1 MAKVHIQPFRQ
12 SKSSI
17 VQAHSYEPSIVN
29 QKTLELTMSVKVHAH
44 TYDTVIV
51 GAGGAGL
58 MAALYASREVNVAVV
73 SKLYP
78 TRSHTGA
85 AQGGI
90 GAALGNLEE
99 DRWEWHAY
107 DTVKGSDYLA
117 DQDGVDILCQ
127 DAIDTVIELEHMGL
141 PFDRT
146 PEGTL
151 SQRRFGGHTNNE
163 TGQPVMRACHAADR
177 TGHMI
182 LQTLYQQCIKN
193 KVNFF
198 DEFHV
203 VDLIR
208 VADTVRGIVAIDIAS
223 GEFHVFH
230 TKAVLF
236 ATGGWGRCWE
246 VTSNAHSLTGDGA
259 AICLR
264 RGIPLEDMEFF
275 QFHPTGI
282 YRLGILI
289 TEGVRG
295 EGGVLVNDRGERFME
310 RYAPN
315 IKDLASRDVVS
326 RAIYLEVQAGRGI
339 GGKNY
344 VHLDLR
350 PETVNYY
357 YEEAG
362 EEKRIDAA
370 FIEEKLP
377 DIADFTRT
385 YLGVD
390 PVKEP
395 IPVQPTAHYAMGG
408 IPTDLNGRV
417 VLDRENTVLLGLY
430 AAGEVACVS
439 VHGANRLG
447 TNSLVDLVVF
457 GRRAGVH
464 MAEFCRKSKLLDLPD
479 DPAGKISSEFERI
492 RSSRGGVKSF
502 HVRSEM
508 QRTMTEN
515 VGVFR
520 TDETL
525 IKAQGELR
533 ELAGEFANI
542 EIDDK
547 GRLFNTDILEAWE
560 LGCLLELASV
570 TTESALARTESRGAH
585 ARDDYPERDDDSWL
599 KHTLCYQEDDGYRLD
614 YKPVTLGRYEPKP
627 RVY

>member
-1 MAKVHIQPFRQ
+1 MAKVQ
-12 SKSSI
+12 
-17 VQAHSYEPSIVN
+17 
-29 QKTLELTMSVKVHAH
+29 TH
-44 TYDTVIV
+44 TFDAVIV

-58 MAALYASREVNVAVV
+58 MAALYASRKAKVAVI

-90 GAALGNLEE
+90 GAALGNIEE
-99 DRWEWHAY
+99 DHWEWHAY

-117 DQDGVDILCQ
+117 DQDAVDVLCRE
-127 DAIDTVIELEHMGL
+127 AVETVIELEHMGL
-141 PFDRT
+141 PFDRF
-146 PEGTL
+146 PNGKI

-163 TGQPVMRACHAADR
+163 TGKPVMRACHAADR

-193 KVNFF
+193 NVAFY

-208 VADTVRGIVAIDIAS
+208 VGDTVRGVVAYEIAT
-223 GEFHVFH
+223 GEFHIFH
-230 TKAVLF
+230 SKAVHF

-264 RGIPLEDMEFF
+264 RGVPMQDMEFF

-282 YRLGILI
+282 FKLGVLI

-295 EGGVLVNDRGERFME
+295 EGGVLINSAGERFME
-310 RYAPN
+310 KYAPT

-326 RAIYLEVQAGRGI
+326 RAIYLEIMAGRGI
-339 GGKNY
+339 QGKNY
-344 VHLDLR
+344 VHLDIT
-350 PETVNYY
+350 PATVNRYF
-357 YEEAG
+357 ELEG
-362 EEKRIDAA
+362 EKRRIDRAY
-370 FIEEKLP
+370 IEAKLP

-390 PVKEP
+390 PVQEP
-395 IPVQPTAHYAMGG
+395 MPVQPTAHYAMGG
-408 IPTDLNGRV
+408 IPTDVDGRV
-417 VLDRENTVLLGLY
+417 LLDAAKTVLPGLY
-430 AAGEVACVS
+430 AAGEAACVS

-457 GRRAGVH
+457 GRRSGVH
-464 MAEFCRKSKLLDLPD
+464 MAEFCQGSDLLPLPEGAAD
-479 DPAGKISSEFERI
+479 EVIADFERI
-492 RSSRGGVKSF
+492 RHSTGGIKPYI
-502 HVRSEM
+502 VRAGM
-508 QRTMTEN
+508 QKAMTDG

-520 TDETL
+520 TDET
-525 IKAQGELR
+525 ISTAIAQMAELR
-533 ELAGEFANI
+533 QAYQGVEV
-542 EIDDK
+542 DDK
-547 GRLFNTDILEAWE
+547 GKRFNTDLLEAWE
-560 LGCLLELASV
+560 LGCLLELAEV
-570 TTESALARTESRGAH
+570 TAVSALARKESRGGH
-585 ARDDYPERDDDSWL
+585 AREDYQERDDANWL
-599 KHTLCYQEDDGYRLD
+599 KHTLCHRVDDGKYQLD
-614 YKPVTLGRYEPKP
+614 YKPVTLGRYEPKK

>member
-1 MAKVHIQPFRQ
+1 MAKL
-12 SKSSI
+12 
-17 VQAHSYEPSIVN
+17 
-29 QKTLELTMSVKVHAH
+29 KTH
-44 TYDTVIV
+44 TFDAVIV

-58 MAALYASREVNVAVV
+58 MAALYASRHANVAVI

-90 GAALGNLEE
+90 SAALGNMEE
-99 DRWEWHAY
+99 DNWKWHAY

-117 DQDGVDILCQ
+117 DQDAVDILCKE
-127 DAIDTVIELEHMGL
+127 AVETIVELEHMGL
-141 PFDRT
+141 PFDRF
-146 PEGTL
+146 PNGTI

-163 TGQPVMRACHAADR
+163 TGKPVRRACHAADR

-182 LQTLYQQCIKN
+182 LQTLYQNCIKN
-193 KVNFF
+193 DVNFF

-208 VADTVRGIVAIDIAS
+208 EANTVRGVVAIEIS
-223 GEFHVFH
+223 TGEFHIFH
-230 TKAVLF
+230 SKAVLF

-264 RGIPLEDMEFF
+264 NNIPLEDMEFY

-282 YRLGILI
+282 YRLGVLI

-295 EGGVLVNDRGERFME
+295 EGGVLINDKGERFME
-310 RYAPN
+310 RYAPS

-326 RAIYLEVQAGRGI
+326 RAIYDEMKAGRGI
-339 GGKNY
+339 NGQRY
-344 VHLDLR
+344 VHLDVR

-357 YEEAG
+357 LEQDG
-362 EEKRIDAA
+362 ESRRITREY
-370 FIEEKLP
+370 IEEKLP

-390 PVKEP
+390 PVLEP
-395 IPVQPTAHYAMGG
+395 MPVQPTAHYAMGG
-408 IPTDLNGRV
+408 IPTDNDGRV
-417 VLDRENTVLLGLY
+417 VLDSENTPLLGLY
-430 AAGEVACVS
+430 AAGECACVS

-457 GRRAGVH
+457 GRRSGNH
-464 MAEFCRKSKLLDLPD
+464 MATYCKEADLLPLPD
-479 DPAGKISSEFERI
+479 NPAEKVMAEFERI
-492 RSSRGGVKSF
+492 RNGSGGVKPNDL
-502 HVRSEM
+502 RQKM
-508 QRTMTEN
+508 QSTMMDN

-520 TDETL
+520 TDETMSNAIED
-525 IKAQGELR
+525 IKRLR
-533 ELAGEFANI
+533 ASFDSNI
-542 EIDDK
+542 QIDDK
-547 GRLFNTDILEAWE
+547 GTIFNTDLLEAWE
-560 LGCLLELASV
+560 LGCLLELAEV
-570 TTESALARTESRGAH
+570 TAVSALARTESRGGH
-585 ARDDYPERDDDSWL
+585 ARDDYPERNDDDWL
-599 KHTLCYQEDDGYRLD
+599 KHTLCFMDADGSFRLG
-614 YKPVTLGRYEPKP
+614 YKPVVMGRYEPKE

>member
-1 MAKVHIQPFRQ
+1 MNNGKGMKVHTFD
-12 SKSSI
+12 
-17 VQAHSYEPSIVN
+17 A
-29 QKTLELTMSVKVHAH
+29 
-44 TYDTVIV
+44 VIV

-58 MAALYASREVNVAVV
+58 MAALYASKAAKVAVL

-78 TRSHTGA
+78 TRSHTGT

-90 GAALGNLEE
+90 GAALGNVEE
-99 DRWEWHAY
+99 DKWEWHAY

-117 DQDGVDILCQ
+117 DQDAVDVLCKE
-127 DAIDTVIELEHMGL
+127 AIDTVIDLEYMGL
-141 PFDRT
+141 PFDRL
-146 PEGTL
+146 PNGRIA
-151 SQRRFGGHTNNE
+151 QRRFGGHTNNE
-163 TGQPVMRACHAADR
+163 TGKPVPRACHAADR

-193 KVNFF
+193 QVNFF

-208 VADTVRGIVAIDIAS
+208 VDNTIRGVVAYEIAS
-223 GEFHVFH
+223 GEFHIFH
-230 TKAVLF
+230 SKAVHF

-282 YRLGILI
+282 YKLGILI

-295 EGGVLVNDRGERFME
+295 EGGVLLNGKGERFME
-310 RYAPN
+310 RYAPT

-326 RAIYLEVQAGRGI
+326 RAIFLEIQAGRGI
-339 GGKNY
+339 NGQNY
-344 VHLDLR
+344 VHLDVT
-350 PETVNYY
+350 PETCNFYF
-357 YEEAG
+357 EQEG
-362 EEKRIDAA
+362 DPRRIDRET
-370 FIEEKLP
+370 IEAKLP

-390 PVKEP
+390 PVTEP
-395 IPVQPTAHYAMGG
+395 MPIQPTAHYAMGG
-408 IPTDLNGRV
+408 IPTDLDGRV
-417 VLDRENTVLLGLY
+417 LLDSQRTVLPGLY

-457 GRRAGVH
+457 GRRSGVH
-464 MAEFCRKSKLLDLPD
+464 MGQYCHEVELLPLPEGAADEVVAEFD
-479 DPAGKISSEFERI
+479 RI
-492 RSSRGGVKSF
+492 RNGSGGVKPYTL
-502 HVRSEM
+502 RQRM
-508 QRTMTEN
+508 QKTMTDN

-520 TDETL
+520 TGDSMQQAIDDL
-525 IKAQGELR
+525 CQLR
-533 ELAGEFANI
+533 EDFERNLQ
-542 EIDDK
+542 IDDK
-547 GRLFNTDILEAWE
+547 GARFNTDLLEAWE
-560 LGCLLELASV
+560 LGCLLELAQ
-570 TTESALARTESRGAH
+570 TTAVSAGARTESRGGH
-585 ARDDYPERDDDSWL
+585 AREDYPERDDEKWL
-599 KHTLCYQEDDGYRLD
+599 KHTLCHRDESGAYFLD
-614 YKPVTLGRYEPKP
+614 YKPVVLGRYEPKK

>member
-1 MAKVHIQPFRQ
+1 MTNNIQ
-12 SKSSI
+12 
-17 VQAHSYEPSIVN
+17 
-29 QKTLELTMSVKVHAH
+29 TH
-44 TYDTVIV
+44 TFDAVIV

-58 MAALYASREVNVAVV
+58 MAALYASRSADVAVI

-99 DRWEWHAY
+99 DQWEWHAY

-117 DQDGVDILCQ
+117 DQDSVDILCQ
-127 DAIDTVIELEHMGL
+127 EAIETVIELEHMGL

-146 PEGTL
+146 EEGKI
-151 SQRRFGGHTNNE
+151 SQRRFGGHTNKE
-163 TGQPVMRACHAADR
+163 TGKPVMRACHAADH

-193 KVNFF
+193 EVNFF
-198 DEFHV
+198 DEYHV

-208 VADTVRGIVAIDIAS
+208 VDDTVRGVVAIEIAT

-230 TKAVLF
+230 SKAVLF

-246 VTSNAHSLTGDGA
+246 VTSNAHSLTGDGTT
-259 AICLR
+259 ICLR
-264 RGIPLEDMEFF
+264 RGVPLEDMEFF

-282 YRLGILI
+282 FRLGILI

-295 EGGVLVNDRGERFME
+295 EGGVLINSEGERFME
-310 RYAPN
+310 RYAPT
-315 IKDLASRDVVS
+315 IKDLAGRDVVS
-326 RAIYLEVQAGRGI
+326 RAIYLEIEEGRGI

-344 VHLDLR
+344 VHLDVR

-357 YEEAG
+357 YEQAG
-362 EEKRIDAA
+362 EDRRIDAA
-370 FIEEKLP
+370 YIEEKLP

-385 YLGVD
+385 YLGID

-395 IPVQPTAHYAMGG
+395 MPVQPTAHYAMGG
-408 IPTDLNGRV
+408 IPTDADGQ
-417 VLDRENTVLLGLY
+417 VLIDAENTVLPGLY
-430 AAGEVACVS
+430 AAGEAACVS

-457 GRRAGVH
+457 GRRAGNH
-464 MAEFCRKSKLLDLPD
+464 IAEYCLTAELLPLPD
-479 DPAGKISSEFERI
+479 DPAGDIVAKFEAI
-492 RSSRGGVKSF
+492 RNSKGGVKAYQL
-502 HVRSEM
+502 RQEM
-508 QRTMTEN
+508 QRSMTKN

-525 IKAQGELR
+525 NRGLKDLR
-533 ELAGEFANI
+533 NIRSRFADL

-547 GRLFNTDILEAWE
+547 GKVFNTDLLEAWE
-560 LGCLLELASV
+560 LGCLLELAEV
-570 TTESALARTESRGAH
+570 TTVSALARTESRGAH
-585 ARDDYPERDDDSWL
+585 ARDDYQERNDDDWL
-599 KHTLCYQEDDGYRLD
+599 KHTLCFKEGDTYRLN